1 MKTFTDI
8 KAAASKLL
16 AKYQTG
22 NIDKDTLYA
31 EGSALTI
38 QFNELA
44 GLFADPG
51 IEPDAEDAA
60 DFLRLIRDFATR

>member
-16 AKYQTG
+16 AQYQTG
-22 NIDKDTLYA
+22 KIDKDTLYA
-31 EGSALTI
+31 EGAALTI

-44 GLFADPG
+44 GLFVDAG

-60 DFLRLIRDFATR
+60 DFLKLIRDFATR

>member
-16 AKYQTG
+16 TKYQTG
-22 NIDKDTLYA
+22 NIDKDTLYS
-31 EGSALTI
+31 EGAALTI

-44 GLFADPG
+44 ALFVDAG

>member
-16 AKYQTG
+16 TKYQTG
-22 NIDKDTLYA
+22 NIDKDTLYS
-31 EGSALTI
+31 EGAALTI

-44 GLFADPG
+44 ALFVDAG

-60 DFLRLIRDFATR
+60 DFLRLIREFATR

>member
-16 AKYQTG
+16 AQFQTG
-22 NIDKDTLYA
+22 NVDKDTLYIKGT
-31 EGSALTI
+31 ELTV

-44 GLFADPG
+44 GSFADAG
-51 IEPDAEDAA
+51 SEPDAEDAA
-60 DFLRLIRDFATR
+60 AFLELIRDFATS